1 MDYRYNEKTG
11 EFENIPSQ
19 TPSRPSAPQRPS
31 SSPGS
36 GSSKSESKVGGCLMS
51 ILYFLGY
58 TVVPYL
64 VLGGLVALCSN

>member
-1 MDYRYNEKTG
+1 MAYRYNEKTG

-19 TPSRPSAPQRPS
+19 TPSRPSAPQRS
-31 SSPGS
+31 SSPGP
-36 GSSKSESKVGGCLMS
+36 GSPKSESKVGGCLMS

-64 VLGGLVALCSN
+64 VLGCLVALCSN